1 MKVVIVNQP
10 MDMLVPPHQ
19 NSLGIWTYKVAPILA
34 RDHQVTVIG
43 KRSDAQRAWDG
54 GDGVVYEFV
63 APLVPNRVAISV
75 LDRLR
80 RALGR
85 DRLPTYATRFA
96 YLDYATK
103 AAWTARRQGA
113 DVVHV
118 HNWTQFVPVI
128 RRFNPDATIVLH
140 MACEWLSQLPYDVMD
155 RRLGAVD
162 AMIGVSDHVTDLVTR
177 RFPHHA
183 HKCSTVVNGVDVE
196 RFDGPIAADDERRV
210 LFVGR
215 VSPEKGVHDLIA
227 AFVRI
232 ADEVPDARLD
242 LVGPIESL
250 PSAFIIELADDPDL
264 AALAR
269 FYDSAYAETLRE
281 LVPDRLRDRVTFMG
295 GMSQDDLIAHY
306 RRTGVVA
313 NVSYSESFGM
323 SLVEALACRTPVI
336 ATRVGG
342 MPGIVGDDASVGLL
356 VDRGD
361 VGALADALTAV
372 LGDDDRRR
380 SMAERAR
387 DRVVDRYSWDRVA
400 AVLAD
405 VYRRASRG

>member
-1 MKVVIVNQP
+1 M
-10 MDMLVPPHQ
+10 
-19 NSLGIWTYKVAPILA
+19 
-34 RDHQVTVIG
+34 
-43 KRSDAQRAWDG
+43 
-54 GDGVVYEFV
+54 
-63 APLVPNRVAISV
+63 
-75 LDRLR
+75 
-80 RALGR
+80 
-85 DRLPTYATRFA
+85 
-96 YLDYATK
+96 
-103 AAWTARRQGA
+103 
-113 DVVHV
+113 
-118 HNWTQFVPVI
+118 
-128 RRFNPDATIVLH
+128 
-140 MACEWLSQLPYDVMD
+140 
-155 RRLGAVD
+155 
-162 AMIGVSDHVTDLVTR
+162 
-177 RFPHHA
+177 
-183 HKCSTVVNGVDVE
+183 
-196 RFDGPIAADDERRV
+196 
-210 LFVGR
+210 
-215 VSPEKGVHDLIA
+215 
-227 AFVRI
+227 
-232 ADEVPDARLD
+232 
-242 LVGPIESL
+242 